1 MQPEALPRS
10 LSPQANN
17 LNSTQEAT
25 FLQTNSLVE
34 SVDNHLL
41 VKYSPELVIFS
52 IDDSSIISVLY
63 PVSESVPRL
72 YILTVRG
79 LNVFNES
86 VAMDVP
92 EPDQTP
98 FNAVQAQTSKLA
110 RVSSI
115 CFKAMPRS

>member
-41 VKYSPELVIFS
+41 LKYSPELVIFS
-52 IDDSSIISVLY
+52 IDDSSIISVFY

-79 LNVFNES
+79 LNVF
-86 VAMDVP
+86 
-92 EPDQTP
+92 
-98 FNAVQAQTSKLA
+98 K
-110 RVSSI
+110 RVSRDG
-115 CFKAMPRS
+115 CPRAGSDTFQCRSGSDF